1 MMNECCPVSCYQ
13 CKPDLSAE
21 FSWLGCY
28 KDDADRN
35 LNEGP
40 KEFGYNPASCAEGC
54 AEYEYFALQANGYCH
69 CGNSYGEP
77 ADKYPRLDPVQC

>member
-1 MMNECCPVSCYQ
+1 VSCYQ

-54 AEYEYFALQANGYCH
+54 AEYEYFAL
-69 CGNSYGEP
+69 
-77 ADKYPRLDPVQC
+77 